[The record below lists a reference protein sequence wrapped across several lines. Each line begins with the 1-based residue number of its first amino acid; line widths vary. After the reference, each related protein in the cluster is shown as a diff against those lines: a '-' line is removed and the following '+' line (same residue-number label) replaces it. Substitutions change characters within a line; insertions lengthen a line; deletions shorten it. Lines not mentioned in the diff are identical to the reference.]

1 MGSHIGGFMGK
12 EISLASIFELENDPH
27 LLDFK
32 TYDDVPIWMI
42 GRFYLLYRVV
52 GGKVFHYQSPD
63 HNRRIS
69 LKMISF
75 VLRAMTY
82 NFVHQRIFKN
92 KQIYLYTTNRKT
104 FLENEFYNR
113 YVDPFYEMF
122 PEETVVM
129 EQALLDWEWP
139 FPRRNKDVYFDTLG
153 RIGSEIKGRCFNR
166 RDDRAVGEML
176 NYFCAR
182 ARAIMGITISREEL
196 IKIDQSIVRMIA
208 VMRNQAE
215 WFGRRLS
222 NRTKVVITVGAGF
235 PYYYFFNKMLK
246 RKGIISI
253 ELQHGYIT
261 KNNIMY
267 NYAKNIVSDDRVA
280 AGLPNYI
287 FTYGEWWN
295 TQMNCPIEKVSI
307 GNPYHDLCVKG
318 LRRKNRNTKSILVI
332 GIGENTEK
340 SVVLAAQLA
349 DHLKEYQICF
359 RPHPGERE
367 NALRTI
373 KNENLSVEIDDQVD
387 LYTSLASRSIVVGEV
402 STVLF
407 EAAGIVDRIFVWNTE
422 YTRAFLPEH
431 PFEIF
436 DTLEQLL
443 ERIDLRDESLNGQN
457 ESFWAKGWEKNY
469 HEFIRKIQ
477 L

>member
-166 RDDRAVGEML
+166 RDDRAVGEL
-176 NYFCAR
+176 
-182 ARAIMGITISREEL
+182 SL
-196 IKIDQSIVRMIA
+196 IHI
-208 VMRNQAE
+208 
-215 WFGRRLS
+215 
-222 NRTKVVITVGAGF
+222 
-235 PYYYFFNKMLK
+235 
-246 RKGIISI
+246 
-253 ELQHGYIT
+253 
-261 KNNIMY
+261 
-267 NYAKNIVSDDRVA
+267 
-280 AGLPNYI
+280 
-287 FTYGEWWN
+287 
-295 TQMNCPIEKVSI
+295 
-307 GNPYHDLCVKG
+307 
-318 LRRKNRNTKSILVI
+318 
-332 GIGENTEK
+332 
-340 SVVLAAQLA
+340 
-349 DHLKEYQICF
+349 
-359 RPHPGERE
+359 
-367 NALRTI
+367 
-373 KNENLSVEIDDQVD
+373 
-387 LYTSLASRSIVVGEV
+387 
-402 STVLF
+402 
-407 EAAGIVDRIFVWNTE
+407 
-422 YTRAFLPEH
+422 
-431 PFEIF
+431 
-436 DTLEQLL
+436 
-443 ERIDLRDESLNGQN
+443 
-457 ESFWAKGWEKNY
+457 
-469 HEFIRKIQ
+469 
-477 L
+477 